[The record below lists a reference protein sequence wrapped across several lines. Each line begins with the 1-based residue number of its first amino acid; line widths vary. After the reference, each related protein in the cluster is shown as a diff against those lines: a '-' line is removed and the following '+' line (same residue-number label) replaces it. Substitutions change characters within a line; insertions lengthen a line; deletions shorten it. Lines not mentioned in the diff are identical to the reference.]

1 MKGKGRK
8 EMKEIGKGGRKGEQG
23 KGEKRETDRTRDGV
37 ENREK
42 GIQWSNEKG
51 SR

>member
-1 MKGKGRK
+1 
-8 EMKEIGKGGRKGEQG
+8 MKEIGKEGRKGEQG

-37 ENREK
+37 EK